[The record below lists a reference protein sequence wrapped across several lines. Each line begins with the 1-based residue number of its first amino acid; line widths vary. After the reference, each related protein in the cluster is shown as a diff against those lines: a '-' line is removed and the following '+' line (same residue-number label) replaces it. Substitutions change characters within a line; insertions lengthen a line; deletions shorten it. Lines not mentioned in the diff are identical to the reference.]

1 MKAIHAL
8 AALRDRTIVPVDL
21 RDLEYFLACCK
32 APSFSAAARDMS
44 IVQSAMSHAIAR
56 LEQDLGATL
65 FDRSGSRVTLTGQG
79 AALQAAAERIIAE
92 AGAARDEVAAAC
104 GHVRGTV
111 TLGSTLHTGR
121 LDLVAVFS
129 ELRECHPGVVVQ
141 LRQAQVG
148 SMGMVQAVRDGSMDI
163 ALNASPGSP
172 PEGVVFHP
180 LFSEPMVFVCTPDHR
195 LSQRAEVAAPDLR
208 EEMIVRPPPGWG
220 TRVAIDAALGTTRSA
235 FEVGNYALMAG
246 LVRAGFATTL
256 APASA
261 ICGDMLDGLCAVPV
275 YGPQM
280 RWTLSAAVCT
290 NRRMSAATAVVLN
303 ALTRG
308 AATRPLDRTLRD
320 VHVTVEPGSE
330 EGAAAAVDRPG
341 RAVEP
346 LLPVVPRRADHP
358 GRRRLG

>member
-1 MKAIHAL
+1 MKAIHTPAG
-8 AALRDRTIVPVDL
+8 LRNRTIVPVDL

-79 AALQAAAERIIAE
+79 AALQAAAERLIAE
-92 AGAARDEVAAAC
+92 AAAARDEVAAAR

-121 LDLVAVFS
+121 LDLAAVFS
-129 ELRECHPGVVVQ
+129 EIRECHPGVVVH

-148 SMGMVQAVRDGSMDI
+148 SIGMVQAVRDGSLDI
-163 ALNASPGSP
+163 ALNASPGP
-172 PEGVVFHP
+172 PPQGVVFHQ
-180 LFSEPMVFVCTPDHR
+180 LFSEPMVFICKRDHW
-195 LSQRAEVAAPDLR
+195 LSRRSQVAVPDLR
-208 EEMIVRPPPGWG
+208 EEMILRAPPGWG
-220 TRVAIDAALGTTRSA
+220 TRVIVDAALGATHSA
-235 FEVGNYALMAG
+235 FEVGSYALMAS

-261 ICGDMLDGLCAVPV
+261 ISGDMLAGLCAVPV
-275 YGPQM
+275 DDPRM
-280 RWTLSAAVCT
+280 CWALSAAVCT
-290 NRRMSAATAVVLN
+290 DRRMSAAAAVLLN

-308 AATRPLDRTLRD
+308 SAT
-320 VHVTVEPGSE
+320 
-330 EGAAAAVDRPG
+330 
-341 RAVEP
+341 RAVELTP
-346 LLPVVPRRADHP
+346 SAVV
-358 GRRRLG
+358 